1 MSTHTLITRLV
12 TLAILVGV
20 AVSMIGPM
28 TPMTPMTPMAPMVP
42 VVISADSGAGL
53 HPTVLV
59 NDVHDDRSGLE
70 QTHPGEDTAAVVN
83 LAELSPACA
92 DGTSHC
98 SKNCNRLDFA
108 ALVFTRATDGRL
120 KLLPR
125 PAKPPVVVAD
135 LAPKFYD
142 YMLASQ
148 VSAMKALQIDHGQ
161 ASAPFK
167 TVFARTSRF
176 LS

>member
-1 MSTHTLITRLV
+1 M
-12 TLAILVGV
+12 
-20 AVSMIGPM
+20 
-28 TPMTPMTPMAPMVP
+28 
-42 VVISADSGAGL
+42 SADSSTGL

-59 NDVHDDRSGLE
+59 NDVHDERSGLA
-70 QTHPGEDTAAVVN
+70 QTRPGENSAVVVN

-98 SKNCNRLDFA
+98 SKNCNRLDYA

-120 KLLPR
+120 KLLSR
-125 PAKPPVVVAD
+125 PARPPAVAVE

-142 YMLASQ
+142 QVQASRIT
-148 VSAMKALQIDHGQ
+148 AAKALQIDHVQ